1 MSDEDASRR
10 SQAANRP
17 SLTRWERAPS
27 GLLTWLPWIAAA
39 GFALLAGLLVQIH
52 YATQAELV
60 TLREETAL
68 AGIEARSLRQQIEAE
83 HILSARRVADLLS
96 EVHGQGRPGLEIVP
110 LVSRSAG
117 TPSSMAV
124 AIWNPGWQEG
134 ELVVVGLPALAP
146 DKGYQLWITEPKD
159 PVPASAGVFT
169 IDPATSKT
177 RVPFKSGRIVPAE
190 AGFAVS
196 VERRGGATS
205 VEGPIVLSS
214 Q

>member
-1 MSDEDASRR
+1 
-10 SQAANRP
+10 
-17 SLTRWERAPS
+17 
-27 GLLTWLPWIAAA
+27 LLAWLPWIAAA
-39 GFALLAGLLVQIH
+39 SFALLTGLLVQIH

-96 EVHGQGRPGLEIVP
+96 EVHEQGRPGLEIVP

-117 TPSSMAV
+117 TPPSMAV
-124 AIWNPGWQEG
+124 AIWNPGRREG
-134 ELVVVGLPALAP
+134 ELVVVGLPTLAP

-169 IDPATSKT
+169 IDPATTRT
-177 RVPFKSGRIVPAE
+177 RVHFKTDRPVPIE
-190 AGFAVS
+190 AVFAIS

-205 VEGPIVLSS
+205 VQGPILLSS